1 MTRSVARLAIVA
13 VCGLTVMPASAAP
26 APQHR
31 HHESTRPA
39 ASGGNQVAP
48 PQPDAAPLPPM
59 PVLSAAQVL
68 SGPLPMYPPSP
79 ASPFNATPSTYG
91 PRPGAWPFHR
101 PRGLFVLGGYA
112 LSADAPPEPAASIAN
127 SAATPETES
136 IAPAAPPV
144 DSRLLIPD
152 SRLLI
157 PDSRLLTPDSLLPR
171 PPVTLYVIPRC
182 YAGNRP
188 PADGM
193 LAPGC
198 DLAKMRTV
206 IVQ

>member
-1 MTRSVARLAIVA
+1 MTRSVARLAIA
-13 VCGLTVMPASAAP
+13 ALCGLTTIPTSAAP

-31 HHESTRPA
+31 HHESAR
-39 ASGGNQVAP
+39 
-48 PQPDAAPLPPM
+48 PQPNAPSSTM
-59 PVLSAAQVL
+59 PAMPGLSAAQVL
-68 SGPLPMYPPSP
+68 SGPLPMYPLSP
-79 ASPFNATPSTYG
+79 ASPFNATPSTYA

-144 DSRLLIPD
+144 DSRLLTPD
-152 SRLLI
+152 SR
-157 PDSRLLTPDSLLPR
+157 LPR